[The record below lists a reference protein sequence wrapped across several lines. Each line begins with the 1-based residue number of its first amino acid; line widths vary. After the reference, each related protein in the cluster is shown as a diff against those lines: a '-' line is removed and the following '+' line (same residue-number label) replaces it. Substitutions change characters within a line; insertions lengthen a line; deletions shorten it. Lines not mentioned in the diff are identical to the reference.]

1 MTTPQALAELA
12 ELGFPITVRDGRP
25 LVYLDSGATS
35 QKPTAVL
42 EAERRYYLEH
52 NAAVHRGV
60 HQLADEATDAYEQAR
75 EILKRHRAV
84 LDRVAADLLE
94 KESLEGAEVYA
105 GTCSSCHGP
114 DAMGIEGLGKNL
126 HANAFVAERT
136 DDEMLAFVKIGRP
149 AGDPLNTT
157 GVDMP
162 PKGGNPALDD
172 QDLADIVA
180 YLRTLEK

>member
-1 MTTPQALAELA
+1 MKRLPTMLLAALLAAPLALAGCNGDKNAPDGPDTEQGEEGEA
-12 ELGFPITVRDGRP
+12 EE
-25 LVYLDSGATS
+25 DSG
-35 QKPTAVL
+35 
-42 EAERRYYLEH
+42 
-52 NAAVHRGV
+52 
-60 HQLADEATDAYEQAR
+60 DEAAAGDAT
-75 EILKRHRAV
+75 
-84 LDRVAADLLE
+84 
-94 KESLEGAEVYA
+94 EGAEVYA

-162 PKGGNPALDD
+162 PKGGNPALTDE
-172 QDLADIVA
+172 DLMDVIA
-180 YLRTLEK
+180 YVRTLK